1 MTFTLYDYYRST
13 ACYRVRIALNLKGIP
28 YEKREVH
35 LVNNGGEQH
44 GEAFRAINPQGLV
57 PALTD
62 NGTTLTQSL
71 AIIDYL
77 DERFKVPPLLPENT
91 LARAQVRALALSI
104 ACDIHPLN
112 NLRATKRLRA
122 QFGADDTSIQ
132 AWYHHWLK
140 EGFDALEQQLS
151 SIPRTGHVCHGDRI
165 TLADICLVPQ
175 VYNATRFNFSLK
187 NYPLIQA
194 INAHCL
200 KQPAFQA
207 AQPEPPTGGD
217 KIPASSDVNPQGQ

>member
-13 ACYRVRIALNLKGIP
+13 ACYRVRIALNLKGLP
-28 YEKREVH
+28 YEKHEVH

-44 GEAFRAINPQGLV
+44 GEAYRAINPQRLV
-57 PALTD
+57 PTLLENGAL
-62 NGTTLTQSL
+62 LTQSL

-77 DERFKVPPLLPENT
+77 DERFKSPPLLPENV
-91 LARAQVRALALSI
+91 LERAHVRALALSI

-112 NLRATKRLRA
+112 NLRAIKRLRA
-122 QFGADDTSIQ
+122 QFGADDASVQ
-132 AWYHHWLK
+132 EWYHHWLK

-151 SIPRTGHVCHGDRI
+151 RLPRTEHVCHGDRI

-175 VYNATRFNFSLK
+175 VYNALRFNFPME

-194 INAHCL
+194 INDYCL
-200 KQPAFQA
+200 QQPAFYT
-207 AQPEPPTGGD
+207 AQPEPTERVP
-217 KIPASSDVNPQGQ
+217 IS